1 MIFVF
6 GVKLI
11 VLGRRDELVIPKIAE
26 TIALQSA
33 LERTIPRAKLA
44 VVLQF
49 DHSLE
54 VELDVLGLAVAT
66 VPNGTYI
73 AKASIARRSASRCCD
88 GRRCLVGHR
97 ACCDGFL
104 Q

>member
-6 GVKLI
+6 GVKLV
-11 VLGRRDELVIPKIAE
+11 VLGRCDELVIPKVAK

-66 VPNGTYI
+66 VPNGTNI
-73 AKASIARRSASRCCD
+73 AEAAVARQSGSRCGN
-88 GRRCLVGHR
+88 GRQRLVGQR
-97 ACCDGFL
+97 TCRDGFL